1 MNLFILRIR
10 NVILNKTD
18 YNHFYR
24 NHPLTMFD
32 RKYTRLV
39 LFPYQIYESVNRFIE
54 VLIYTDWTSEFD
66 RRSKNSEQIVV
77 LKLLLERK

>member
-1 MNLFILRIR
+1 
-10 NVILNKTD
+10 
-18 YNHFYR
+18 
-24 NHPLTMFD
+24 MFD